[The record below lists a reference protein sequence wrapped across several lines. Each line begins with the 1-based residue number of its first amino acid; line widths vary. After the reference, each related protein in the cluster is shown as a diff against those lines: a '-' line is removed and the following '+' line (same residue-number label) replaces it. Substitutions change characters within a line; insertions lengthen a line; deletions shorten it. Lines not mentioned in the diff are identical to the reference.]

1 MTIKPFWIAPL
12 LLDLSVEASPANTRC
27 SVTERQTFLTGS
39 VKILLE
45 TQKTFQFIFV
55 IAMSGSLWLW

>member
-12 LLDLSVEASPANTRC
+12 LLDLSVEASPANTRR

-39 VKILLE
+39 IKILLE
-45 TQKTFQFIFV
+45 TQKIFQLIFIIV
-55 IAMSGSLWLW
+55 M